1 MLLCLVLLFAAP
13 AAAFLGFGKCELTK
27 ADLLPCA
34 LKKCDFNGDG
44 RLSLLESRFIF
55 EEVLT
60 GANRWAAAQF
70 TSPQIAIDHCGDVET
85 GYVTAKTFMESEK
98 CIEWCY
104 EKRVFKRVVCD
115 VLEDSDVDSRK
126 LYVAFLKKN
135 GLVDPDLKHEA
146 PDSALASQF

>member
-1 MLLCLVLLFAAP
+1 MLFCAVLLFVGP
-13 AAAFLGFGKCELTK
+13 AAAFLGFGKCEITK

-34 LKKCDFNGDG
+34 LSKCDFNGDG
-44 RLSLLESRFIF
+44 RLSLLESRYIF

-115 VLEDSDVDSRK
+115 VLDDSDTAARER
-126 LYVAFLKKN
+126 YVAFLNKN
-135 GLVDPDLKHEA
+135 NLVDPDLAHDE
-146 PDSALASQF
+146 DSNAVADEF